1 MSQHMKKSL
10 YIFIALFAAVSC
22 GTASKTASI
31 PTGDGYEDEAVNVG
45 YGTVNRRDN
54 NFAVGSV
61 KVNDPVIGTYENIL
75 DYLKARVPGIEV
87 LGNGSV
93 RVRGENSINL
103 NTDALIMVD
112 GIQMDDLK
120 SINPTDVY
128 SVDVLKDAA
137 ASAYGA
143 KGANGVLLITTKGAI
158 QAKEAEAAAI
168 RAKREAAR
176 QARKE
181 KKTK

>member
-1 MSQHMKKSL
+1 MKKL
-10 YIFIALFAAVSC
+10 LIALICFVSAVSC
-22 GTASKTASI
+22 GTASKSTVHV
-31 PTGDGYEDEAVNVG
+31 EDDFENEGVNIG
-45 YGTVNRRDN
+45 YGSQSRRES

-61 KVNDPVIGTYENIL
+61 KVNDPAVGTYENIL

-93 RVRGENSINL
+93 RVRGENSLNL

-112 GIQMDDLK
+112 GVQMDDLR
-120 SINPTDVY
+120 SVNPNDVY
-128 SVDVLKDAA
+128 SVDVLKDASS
-137 ASAYGA
+137 SAYGA
-143 KGANGVLLITTKGAI
+143 KGANGVILITTKGAQ

-181 KKTK
+181 KKTNN

>member
-1 MSQHMKKSL
+1 MTRHMKKSIVL
-10 YIFIALFAAVSC
+10 ILSVIAAVSC
-22 GTASKTASI
+22 GTVSKSTAHV
-31 PTGDGYEDEAVNVG
+31 GNDFENEGVNIG
-45 YGTVNRRDN
+45 YGTQSRREN

-61 KVNDPVIGTYENIL
+61 KVNDPTIATYENIL
-75 DYLKARVPGIEV
+75 DYLKARVPGVEV

-93 RVRGENSINL
+93 RVRGENSLNL

-112 GIQMDDLK
+112 GIQMDDLR
-120 SINPTDVY
+120 SINPNDVF
-128 SVDVLKDAA
+128 SVDVLKDAS

-143 KGANGVLLITTKGAI
+143 KGANGVILITTKGAQ

-168 RAKREAAR
+168 KAKREAAK

-181 KKTK
+181 KRNQ